1 MVFKIKKEKIFFLIL
16 FMYVSFARTL
26 NLINTNFVFITL
38 ATIYILFF
46 KRDLD
51 LFYLLIIFLI
61 PNLNLF
67 LFNGIPLINILI
79 AISLLWLFFSKKIYL
94 NRRENNFFIFIVIF
108 IAYDLIH
115 FLFNDYFNIFENII
129 LYLSILSAYFFYIYL
144 KKENS
149 MEKYLNYFIYGTMSS
164 LISGLLFMISTG
176 KFSNGI
182 NITNRNLG
190 NAGDP
195 NYLGLYILIS
205 IIFLI
210 NQIKENGFSFNKLLI
225 IIFLGIG
232 GFSTSSRSFMLL
244 LIIEILPFIYILF
257 VDFIKK
263 FKLKKILLIGIAIVI
278 CVFFLRI
285 FSENIDFIYSR
296 FDNAT
301 NLNELTNGRSDIA
314 MLYLNKLTSSGMR
327 TLFGYG
333 INKYPVNMEIFEY
346 AHNAYIEILVTV
358 GIIGVLSI
366 IFLLIYVISTV
377 KIKIWSIKFLPII
390 IFCIISF
397 SINIVE
403 VECFYFLIVIIF
415 KYSSKNKFNYDF
427 KGINK
432 MNDILS

>member
-26 NLINTNFVFITL
+26 NLINTNFVFIAL

-79 AISLLWLFFSKKIYL
+79 VISLLWLFFSKKIYL

-108 IAYDLIH
+108 IVYDLIH

-176 KFSNGI
+176 KFYNGI

-205 IIFLI
+205 IYIF
-210 NQIKENGFSFNKLLI
+210 
-225 IIFLGIG
+225 
-232 GFSTSSRSFMLL
+232 R
-244 LIIEILPFIYILF
+244 
-257 VDFIKK
+257 
-263 FKLKKILLIGIAIVI
+263 
-278 CVFFLRI
+278 
-285 FSENIDFIYSR
+285 
-296 FDNAT
+296 
-301 NLNELTNGRSDIA
+301 
-314 MLYLNKLTSSGMR
+314 
-327 TLFGYG
+327 
-333 INKYPVNMEIFEY
+333 
-346 AHNAYIEILVTV
+346 
-358 GIIGVLSI
+358 
-366 IFLLIYVISTV
+366 
-377 KIKIWSIKFLPII
+377 
-390 IFCIISF
+390 
-397 SINIVE
+397 
-403 VECFYFLIVIIF
+403 
-415 KYSSKNKFNYDF
+415 KN
-427 KGINK
+427 
-432 MNDILS
+432 S